1 MHLSAAIL
9 GWGMARDSAST
20 LFDNFKPGMG
30 GIGLLLHL
38 GSGIP
43 GGKTLGICSAAAN
56 LQTELETS
64 AAPVCERTAYVG
76 VSDCYIS
83 LVFCS
88 FQLAILRLYSDFIF
102 RKKTT
107 IPSMIIF

>member
-1 MHLSAAIL
+1 
-9 GWGMARDSAST
+9 MARDLST

-38 GSGIP
+38 RSGSP
-43 GGKTLGICSAAAN
+43 GERPTGFVAPPPICGWSWKQVPLPSAKGLRMLA
-56 LQTELETS
+56 
-64 AAPVCERTAYVG
+64 

-88 FQLAILRLYSDFIF
+88 FQLAILRLHSDFIF

>member
-1 MHLSAAIL
+1 
-9 GWGMARDSAST
+9 MACAGFVKFVRY
-20 LFDNFKPGMG
+20 FKTGKG

-38 GSGIP
+38 RSGIP
-43 GGKTLGICSAAAN
+43 GGTTHGICSAAAS
-56 LQTELETS
+56 LQMELETS
-64 AAPVCERTAYVG
+64 AAPVCERTGYVG
-76 VSDCYIS
+76 VSDCYNS

-88 FQLAILRLYSDFIF
+88 FQVAILRLHSDFVF

>member
-9 GWGMARDSAST
+9 GWGMARDLST

-38 GSGIP
+38 RSGIP
-43 GGKTLGICSAAAN
+43 GGNTLGFCSADAN
-56 LQTELETS
+56 LQMELETS

-88 FQLAILRLYSDFIF
+88 FQLAILRLHSDFIF

-107 IPSMIIF
+107 IPSMLIF